1 MIFGWIIGLVLSLV
15 FLIIN
20 PDESIRGLML
30 IALAYFTLGLTID
43 CYKAQNRLPQESYQK
58 QLRDLAK
65 ACAEENLEIR
75 KQLLHHIRYMHDINI
90 MCTEIIKEN
99 TDLKKSVLEL
109 TEILETATDSENS
122 LNEIQDEKGIKK
134 PDEKL

>member
-1 MIFGWIIGLVLSLV
+1 MIFGWIIGLVLSIV

-30 IALAYFTLGLTID
+30 IAICYFTLGLTID

-75 KQLLHHIRYMHDINI
+75 KQLLHHIKYMNDINT
-90 MCTEIIKEN
+90 MCTEIIKDNE
-99 TDLKKSVLEL
+99 DLKRQVLEL
-109 TEILETATDSENS
+109 TEILETAVNLEEDKN
-122 LNEIQDEKGIKK
+122 QDEQT
-134 PDEKL
+134 DKL

>member
-30 IALAYFTLGLTID
+30 IAIAYFTLGLVID
-43 CYKAQNRLPQESYQK
+43 CYKAQNRLPQEPYQK

-75 KQLLHHIRYMHDINI
+75 RQLLEHIKYMQ
-90 MCTEIIKEN
+90 
-99 TDLKKSVLEL
+99 
-109 TEILETATDSENS
+109 S
-122 LNEIQDEKGIKK
+122 LNLICNNITLL
-134 PDEKL
+134 PL

>member
-30 IALAYFTLGLTID
+30 IAIAYFTLGLTID

-58 QLRDLAK
+58 QLGDLAK

-75 KQLLHHIRYMHDINI
+75 KQLLHHIKYMNDINI
-90 MCTEIIKEN
+90 MCTEIIKDNE
-99 TDLKKSVLEL
+99 DLKKQVLEL
-109 TEILETATDSENS
+109 TEILETAVNLEEDRN
-122 LNEIQDEKGIKK
+122 QDEQTG
-134 PDEKL
+134 KL